1 MSSEAKTW
9 LQASPYQEVCLYF
22 LHNLVPGGL
31 PSDASEVSSIQYP
44 RFAPIQL
51 LFLFLF
57 CISNGSQQR
66 PTDYIAE
73 LTELFQRVSYSL
85 PTYTS
90 FSKQNTLGFAGGSVI
105 KNLLAMQ
112 VM

>member
-1 MSSEAKTW
+1 MTLVKCLLYNTQGS
-9 LQASPYQEVCLYF
+9 LQMV
-22 LHNLVPGGL
+22 HNKGPQT
-31 PSDASEVSSIQYP
+31 I
-44 RFAPIQL
+44 
-51 LFLFLF
+51 
-57 CISNGSQQR
+57 
-66 PTDYIAE
+66 IAE
-73 LTELFQRVSYSL
+73 LTELFQQVSYSL